1 MIKVVIGAIIMF
13 SMTYIGIGL
22 DGYYK
27 ARLDLITEICEFIRH
42 AKREV
47 SLLKTDFLSI
57 LLGFSSENK
66 HFKKLVDDTK
76 ACVENNEDLNVECV
90 YLNSKALASFKSF
103 LVELMRADYTSHE
116 QVFMKAR
123 EEFEVHLNCAIHD
136 KKNKGELLRKLLAL
150 FGVGV
155 VLMLL

>member
-1 MIKVVIGAIIMF
+1 MIRLIIGAIIMI

-27 ARLDLITEICEFIRH
+27 ARLGLINEICEFIRH

-57 LLGFSSENK
+57 LSGFSCENK
-66 HFKKLVDDTK
+66 HLKKLVEDISTRIKNNDDL
-76 ACVENNEDLNVECV
+76 VVECV
-90 YLNSKALASFKSF
+90 YLNDKSIASLTSF
-103 LVELMRADYTSHE
+103 MKELMRADYTSQE
-116 QVFMKAR
+116 QVFKKAMD
-123 EEFEVHLNCAIHD
+123 EFEVHANCANRD
-136 KKNKGELLRKLLAL
+136 KKNKGELMKKLLAL